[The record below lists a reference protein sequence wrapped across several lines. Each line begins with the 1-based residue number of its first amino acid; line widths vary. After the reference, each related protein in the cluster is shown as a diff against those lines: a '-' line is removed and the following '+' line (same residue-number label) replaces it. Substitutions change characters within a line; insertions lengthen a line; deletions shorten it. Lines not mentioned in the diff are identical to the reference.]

1 MKMNAERRQEKQTVV
16 KKKQT
21 PKIVTEMTEN
31 KKRISV
37 TASPLQS
44 GPVTDCR
51 PERNR
56 PERTGGSQ
64 SYQSGCSPTKCW
76 EEDSEIGQRITEE
89 GLVNNSS
96 RRLIPGCN
104 AGLPVTQHVTQKE
117 LCQAKRQKSLFA
129 WRSFS
134 QVLSRVWLPFV
145 ILDRLIF

>member
-1 MKMNAERRQEKQTVV
+1 MQRGGKRSRLWLKI
-16 KKKQT
+16 KT

-145 ILDRLIF
+145 MLDMLIF

>member
-1 MKMNAERRQEKQTVV
+1 MQRGG
-16 KKKQT
+16 KKSRLWLKIKT

-96 RRLIPGCN
+96 RLLIPGCN

-134 QVLSRVWLPFV
+134 QVLSRVWLPSV
-145 ILDRLIF
+145 YWIC

>member
-1 MKMNAERRQEKQTVV
+1 MQRGG
-16 KKKQT
+16 KKSRLWLKIKT

-51 PERNR
+51 PKRNR

-145 ILDRLIF
+145 MLDMLIF

>member
-1 MKMNAERRQEKQTVV
+1 MQRGG
-16 KKKQT
+16 KKSRLWLKIKT
-21 PKIVTEMTEN
+21 PKIETEMTEN
-31 KKRISV
+31 KKRISAS
-37 TASPLQS
+37 ASPLQP
-44 GPVTDCR
+44 GPVTDYR
-51 PERNR
+51 PKRNR

-64 SYQSGCSPTKCW
+64 SDQSGCSPTKCW

-104 AGLPVTQHVTQKE
+104 AGLPVTQHVVQKE

-134 QVLSRVWLPFV
+134 QVLSRVWWPFV
-145 ILDRLIF
+145 MLDMLIF